1 MKALLDSS
9 AIIELLRG
17 NVKVMEIIET
27 ADVVTTSVLCAY
39 EVLTGEMYRERREG
53 RSILQEVTELIAEL
67 NPLPLQLDDSIKASE
82 ICSTLMM
89 EGRTVNTTDILISAQ
104 AIRRDLTVIT
114 KDKDFKTIKQSKS
127 ELKLHLI
134 NVN

>member
-17 NVKVMEIIET
+17 NFKVMEIIEE

-39 EVLTGEMYRERREG
+39 EILTGEMYREKREG
-53 RSILQEVTELIAEL
+53 RSILQEVSELIGEL
-67 NPLPLQLDDSIKASE
+67 NPIPLLLDDSIKASE
-82 ICSTLMM
+82 ICSTLMVK
-89 EGRTVNTTDILISAQ
+89 GRMVNTTDILISAQ

-114 KDKDFKTIKQSKS
+114 KDKDFKTIRKSKP

-134 NVN
+134 NAN

>member
-17 NVKVMEIIET
+17 NLKVMEIIEE

-39 EVLTGEMYRERREG
+39 EILTGEMYREKREG
-53 RSILQEVTELIAEL
+53 RSILQEVSELIGEL
-67 NPLPLQLDDSIKASE
+67 NPIPLLLDDSIKASE
-82 ICSTLMM
+82 ICSTLMVK
-89 EGRTVNTTDILISAQ
+89 GRMVNTTDILISAQ

-114 KDKDFKTIKQSKS
+114 KDKDFKTIRKSKP

-134 NVN
+134 NAN

>member
-17 NVKVMEIIET
+17 NLKVMEIIEE

-39 EVLTGEMYRERREG
+39 EILTGEMYREKREG
-53 RSILQEVTELIAEL
+53 RSILQEVTELIGEL
-67 NPLPLQLDDSIKASE
+67 NPIPFLLDDSIKASE
-82 ICSTLMM
+82 ICSTLMVK
-89 EGRTVNTTDILISAQ
+89 GRMVNTTDILISAQ

-114 KDKDFKTIKQSKS
+114 KDKDFKTIRKSKP

-134 NVN
+134 NAN

>member
-17 NVKVMEIIET
+17 NLKVMEIIEE

-39 EVLTGEMYRERREG
+39 EILTGEMYRERREG
-53 RSILQEVTELIAEL
+53 RSILQEVTELIGEL
-67 NPLPLQLDDSIKASE
+67 NPIPFLLDDLIKASE
-82 ICSTLMM
+82 ICSTLMVK
-89 EGRTVNTTDILISAQ
+89 GRMVNTTDILISAQ

-114 KDKDFKTIKQSKS
+114 KDKDFKTIRKSKP

-134 NVN
+134 NAN

>member
-17 NVKVMEIIET
+17 NLKVMEIIEE

-39 EVLTGEMYRERREG
+39 EILTGEMYREG
-53 RSILQEVTELIAEL
+53 RSILQEVSELIGEL
-67 NPLPLQLDDSIKASE
+67 NPIPFLLDDLIKASE
-82 ICSTLMM
+82 ICSTLMVK
-89 EGRTVNTTDILISAQ
+89 GRMVNTTDILISAQ

-114 KDKDFKTIKQSKS
+114 KDKDFKTIRKSKP

-134 NVN
+134 NAN